1 MSRGLGDVYKRQEG
15 YFEAHKAPSIIKE
28 VEGKKS
34 FSFDGQQVF
43 QSNFSLPATLLDN
56 APYTLEAWLLND
68 SIAENECVVDFTTS
82 HDELEKIMLV
92 SGTEPRC
99 GVINH
104 YGWYEDAGYKDMKSL
119 EGKWQHIYICF
130 DGRMEQ
136 VYINGKLISEKDIQL
151 LIKPSQYVTLGR
163 NAERNWPFTG
173 YLHSLKL
180 WDEYIPIKK

>member
-1 MSRGLGDVYKRQEG
+1 MAAYL
-15 YFEAHKAPSIIKE
+15 
-28 VEGKKS
+28 
-34 FSFDGQQVF
+34 
-43 QSNFSLPATLLDN
+43 
-56 APYTLEAWLLND
+56 
-68 SIAENECVVDFTTS
+68 
-82 HDELEKIMLV
+82 
-92 SGTEPRC
+92 
-99 GVINH
+99 
-104 YGWYEDAGYKDMKSL
+104 
-119 EGKWQHIYICF
+119 